1 MKQDIDEIFEIIMD
15 YVIRDELKS
24 WLDISCKSFTLFI
37 ICCELNFEKAVDKY
51 KTCTGK
57 NRSVEYIFDI
67 IIEKYE
73 LKRKLEKLNRYKEKY
88 KLLKEHLKYMPDG
101 EGYLESKKHFEQS
114 ISRNEQ

>member
-1 MKQDIDEIFEIIMD
+1 MKQDIDENFEMIMD
-15 YVIRDELKS
+15 YGIRVELKS

-88 KLLKEHLKYMPDG
+88 KLLKQEKNF
-101 EGYLESKKHFEQS
+101 STNTATS
-114 ISRNEQ
+114 